1 MPSATSEWHDGE
13 LAVQK
18 QLKVPTRRNP
28 TFPGLAPQYG
38 MRVMQSPLVAL
49 GTLDSEGRPWTT
61 VWGGDRGF
69 ARPVA
74 EGVLAFNS
82 SVDTRHDPV
91 FRALWDGIDDDG
103 VKEGAI
109 NRPNGG
115 EGKGMAGLSIDL
127 ETRDRVKL
135 VGNMIAGATVEEG
148 KAVQMAMAVTE
159 SLGNCPK
166 YLNKK
171 DIVPNEMAPELVSEK
186 LPLSQE
192 ALELVAGADMFFLS
206 STNGV
211 TMDTNHR
218 GGSPGFM
225 RIIKIEEGGLD
236 LIYPECE
243 FYIPLFMNKA
253 NEVSVSGNRLYQT
266 LGNFRVNPLV
276 GIAIP
281 DYKTANVLYAT
292 GSASTL
298 VGDEAS
304 SYLARTKLA
313 VKISITAAKF
323 VKSGL
328 PFRGALGEYSPYNPP
343 VRHLLSEHDAHIAE
357 ASSNGITAS
366 LTKREVLAPSID
378 RYTFKLSSAKPINA
392 WHAGQYITLDFE
404 QEVSSGYSHMADHD
418 PQSINDDYVR
428 TFTVSSPPGNNK
440 EVQITTRKH
449 GPVTNFLR
457 KHNPRV
463 PLEIPVIGFGG
474 EEGFRIP
481 LEPKGPQSVFI
492 AAGVGI
498 TPVLAQAPAVL
509 QHKAPFALLWTLRY
523 EDLPLAS
530 DTFSRIPG
538 LSNVTTLF
546 VTGQLD
552 KVDLLEEA
560 ERAGTRVVK
569 RRICADDVERFKG
582 QSARFFLCT
591 APALLAAL
599 EGWLLGEK
607 VVWEDFGY

>member
-1 MPSATSEWHDGE
+1 
-13 LAVQK
+13 
-18 QLKVPTRRNP
+18 
-28 TFPGLAPQYG
+28 
-38 MRVMQSPLVAL
+38 
-49 GTLDSEGRPWTT
+49 
-61 VWGGDRGF
+61 
-69 ARPVA
+69 
-74 EGVLAFNS
+74 
-82 SVDTRHDPV
+82 
-91 FRALWDGIDDDG
+91 
-103 VKEGAI
+103 
-109 NRPNGG
+109 
-115 EGKGMAGLSIDL
+115 
-127 ETRDRVKL
+127 
-135 VGNMIAGATVEEG
+135 
-148 KAVQMAMAVTE
+148 
-159 SLGNCPK
+159 
-166 YLNKK
+166 
-171 DIVPNEMAPELVSEK
+171 
-186 LPLSQE
+186 
-192 ALELVAGADMFFLS
+192 
-206 STNGV
+206 
-211 TMDTNHR
+211 
-218 GGSPGFM
+218 
-225 RIIKIEEGGLD
+225 
-236 LIYPECE
+236 
-243 FYIPLFMNKA
+243 MNNT

-281 DYKTANVLYAT
+281 DYNTANVLYAT
-292 GSASTL
+292 GSASIL
-298 VGDEAS
+298 VGNEAS

-366 LTKREVLAPSID
+366 LTKREVLTPSID
-378 RYTFKLSSAKPINA
+378 RYTFELSSTKPINA

-404 QEVSSGYSHMADHD
+404 QEVSNGYSHMADHD

-428 TFTVSSPPGNNK
+428 TFTVSSPPDNNK

-481 LEPKGPQSVFI
+481 LESNGPQSVFI

-530 DTFSRIPG
+530 DTFIRTPG

-546 VTGQLD
+546 LTGQPD
-552 KVDLLEEA
+552 KQDLLEDA

-569 RRICADDVERFKG
+569 RRIGADDVERFKG
-582 QSARFFLCT
+582 QNARFFLCT